1 MRLYARQLV
10 MSSLF
15 FVAVCV
21 KSSEWKMFVSIQF
34 YKKYQE
40 ELQRIGTN
48 SNDLE
53 RPSEKKICE
62 SPKKNFPVFDYD
74 GRACPNAP
82 LKTGKSKY
90 LDAETQLITKSLF
103 K

>member
-1 MRLYARQLV
+1 MGKVAKKMY
-10 MSSLF
+10 
-15 FVAVCV
+15 FVTP
-21 KSSEWKMFVSIQF
+21 EFYENYQKM
-34 YKKYQE
+34 K
-40 ELQRIGTN
+40 
-48 SNDLE
+48 
-53 RPSEKKICE
+53 RPHPTPSHTKTVEKICE
-62 SPKKNFPVFDYD
+62 SPKKTFPVFDYD

>member
-1 MRLYARQLV
+1 
-10 MSSLF
+10 
-15 FVAVCV
+15 
-21 KSSEWKMFVSIQF
+21 MFVSIQF
-34 YKKYQE
+34 FKKYQE
-40 ELQRIGTN
+40 ELQRTSTT

-53 RPSEKKICE
+53 RPSEKNICE

>member
-1 MRLYARQLV
+1 MY
-10 MSSLF
+10 
-15 FVAVCV
+15 
-21 KSSEWKMFVSIQF
+21 FVSIKF
-34 YKKYQE
+34 YKNYQE
-40 ELQRIGTN
+40 ELERIRTN

-62 SPKKNFPVFDYD
+62 SPKKTFPVFDYD

>member
-1 MRLYARQLV
+1 
-10 MSSLF
+10 
-15 FVAVCV
+15 
-21 KSSEWKMFVSIQF
+21 MFVSIQF

-40 ELQRIGTN
+40 LQRTSTT

-53 RPSEKKICE
+53 RTSEKKYMRV
-62 SPKKNFPVFDYD
+62 SKKTVFDYD

>member
-1 MRLYARQLV
+1 M
-10 MSSLF
+10 
-15 FVAVCV
+15 CV
-21 KSSEWKMFVSIQF
+21 KSPEWKMYFVSIKF
-34 YKKYQE
+34 YKNYQE
-40 ELQRIGTN
+40 ELERIRTN

-62 SPKKNFPVFDYD
+62 SPKKTFPVFDYD

-82 LKTGKSKY
+82 PRPGKSKY
-90 LDAETQLITKSLF
+90 LDPETRPFAERLF

>member
-1 MRLYARQLV
+1 
-10 MSSLF
+10 
-15 FVAVCV
+15 
-21 KSSEWKMFVSIQF
+21 MFVSIQF
-34 YKKYQE
+34 YKNIKKNSK
-40 ELQRIGTN
+40 ELQRPPTTWN
-48 SNDLE
+48 E
-53 RPSEKKICE
+53 QVKKKICE
-62 SPKKNFPVFDYD
+62 SPKKTFPVFDYD